1 MGENDAN
8 EQVDDDA
15 KEQGDD
21 DAKEHVGDDDVNEQ
35 MEDVETNLTG
45 VNTIV
50 DKVSRDQRESSV
62 PKVVEA
68 EFHRCENEEMER
80 CSWT

>member
-1 MGENDAN
+1 M
-8 EQVDDDA
+8 DDDA

-21 DAKEHVGDDDVNEQ
+21 DVKDEGDENE
-35 MEDVETNLTG
+35 ETNLTG

-50 DKVSRDQRESSV
+50 DKVGRDQRESSV

-68 EFHRCENEEMER
+68 EFNCCENEEMEI
-80 CSWT
+80 CSWCNMI

>member
-1 MGENDAN
+1 M
-8 EQVDDDA
+8 DDDA
-15 KEQGDD
+15 KEQGDVYVKD
-21 DAKEHVGDDDVNEQ
+21 EGDEQ
-35 MEDVETNLTG
+35 EDEETNLTG

-50 DKVSRDQRESSV
+50 DKVGRDQRESSV

-80 CSWT
+80 CSWSDMI